1 MSAHDRPVITA
12 FDGSTEAEAAL
23 RAAAALFPGRTLV
36 VVSVWEPGLAM
47 AMSQPTDQLS
57 GLAYIPP
64 SAETMAMV
72 DRSQHDHA
80 LETARAG
87 VELAR
92 GLGATAEPHPVPDDM
107 DVADTIASVAN
118 DRGAAAVVVGSR
130 GLGAVKSKLLGS
142 TSHGLL
148 QRARCPVVVVRAPE

>member
-1 MSAHDRPVITA
+1 
-12 FDGSTEAEAAL
+12 
-23 RAAAALFPGRTLV
+23 
-36 VVSVWEPGLAM
+36 
-47 AMSQPTDQLS
+47 
-57 GLAYIPP
+57 
-64 SAETMAMV
+64 
-72 DRSQHDHA
+72 
-80 LETARAG
+80 
-87 VELAR
+87 
-92 GLGATAEPHPVPDDM
+92 VPDDM

>member
-1 MSAHDRPVITA
+1 MSADDRPVITA
-12 FDGSTEAEAAL
+12 FDGSTEAEAAV

-92 GLGATAEPHPVPDDM
+92 GLGAKAEPHPVPDDM
-107 DVADTIASVAN
+107 DVADTIASVAD